1 MKTLTMILFYVFMLI
16 GGISIYSGLDLKKS
30 YSWLIVVYGFVIG
43 FLMGLV
49 WVDISTAIT
58 AGMLFAFLTLASGA
72 TVYWTRQRSK
82 RVIDSWLL
90 SEEQER
96 ALSFVDVIFAI
107 FKEMISYFFL
117 LNRWCKYF

>member
-1 MKTLTMILFYVFMLI
+1 MKTLIMILFYVFMLI

-90 SEEQER
+90 SEEQEER
-96 ALSFVDVIFAI
+96 FPLLTRYLRFLKKLSRI
-107 FKEMISYFFL
+107 
-117 LNRWCKYF
+117 